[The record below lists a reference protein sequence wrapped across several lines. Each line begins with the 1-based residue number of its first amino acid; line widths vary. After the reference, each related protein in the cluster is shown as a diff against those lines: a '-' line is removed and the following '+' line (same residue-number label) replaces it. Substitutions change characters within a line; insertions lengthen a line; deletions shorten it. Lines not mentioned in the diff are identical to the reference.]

1 MLKLIKYE
9 FKTIYREFLL
19 VMLISIALNIGLMTR
34 VNVWENGA
42 IIALSVLILT
52 SICVATFIMSIR
64 IFVRDLKRD
73 TKYLIFTVP
82 KSGYSIIGEKLIC
95 SLVMMI
101 LSLIVGGCFL
111 LNFAYTLGAKISF
124 SQIFDSRVIFYTIFG
139 LMEYIGTLIIIY
151 FSILLARMI
160 TKNGRFSGIL
170 SLGVFV
176 AFNWIWFEIC
186 KVIDKLFPQQI
197 VFNNVLKAFTVS
209 SVKVTVHA
217 GGPSIFV
224 VSTILEFILAIIL
237 FVISVKILDEKM
249 DL

>member
-19 VMLISIALNIGLMTR
+19 IMIIAIVLNIGLMTR
-34 VNVWENGA
+34 VNAWGSSAV
-42 IIALSVLILT
+42 IALSGFIFT
-52 SICVATFIMSIR
+52 ATCVATFIITIM
-64 IFVRDLKRD
+64 IFVRDLKKN

-82 KSGYSIIGEKLIC
+82 KSGYSIIGEKIIC
-95 SLVMMI
+95 SLVMML
-101 LSLIVGGCFL
+101 LSIIVDGGFL
-111 LNFAYTLGAKISF
+111 LGIANALDARINF
-124 SQIFDSRVIFYTIFG
+124 SQIFDARVIGYGIFG
-139 LMEYIGTLIIIY
+139 ILAYIEGLITIY

-170 SLGVFV
+170 SFGIFI
-176 AFNWIWFEIC
+176 AFNWIWSGIC
-186 KVIDKLFPQQI
+186 KVIDSLFPQQI
-197 VFNNVLKAFTVS
+197 VFDNILKAFTVS
-209 SVKVTVHA
+209 SVKVTMRI

-237 FVISVKILDEKM
+237 FIISVKILDEKI